1 MSTPRVVIVGAGHA
15 GVQAAGSIR
24 AEGFDGTVVLLDEH
38 HGLPYQRPP
47 LSKDYLKGDDPAQRS
62 LLRPQSFFAKNSIDL
77 RLGQDGQVTGVDR
90 GARTL
95 FLASGASLSYDHLVI
110 ATGSRNRRLPV
121 PGGDLPSVHQ
131 LRTHDDA
138 VGLHGRLRR
147 ASKVAVV
154 GGGFVGLEIAAS
166 ARTLG
171 AQVTVIESLP
181 RLMARSVTEI
191 TAAHLADLHRSQ
203 GVELLLS
210 TSVTRITDRGG
221 KTALITGSGDE
232 IEADLVVVGI
242 GAEAVTDVAELAG
255 VPVDNGIVVD
265 EFFRTD
271 DPAIYAIGDCA
282 STPRADGQRTRL
294 ESVQSAVEHAKA
306 VARTICGHPPA
317 AREVPWFWS
326 NQHSAKLQIVGL
338 VGARDA
344 EYVLGEP
351 DQGSFNVLCFAQDR
365 FIGGESVNSPKDHLA
380 MRRLLDRG
388 ATLTVEELTH
398 PAVDLAA
405 MAGRS

>member
-1 MSTPRVVIVGAGHA
+1 MNTPHAIIVGAGHA

-24 AEGFDGTVVLLDEH
+24 AEGFDGGITLLDEH
-38 HGLPYQRPP
+38 DGLPYQRPP

-62 LLRPQSFFAKNSIDL
+62 LLRPRSFFAKNSIDL
-77 RLGQDGQVTGVDR
+77 RLGPEGRVVGVDR
-90 GARTL
+90 GTGTVS
-95 FLASGASLSYDHLVI
+95 LASGASLSYDHLVI

-138 VGLHGRLRR
+138 VGLHDRLRR
-147 ASKVAVV
+147 SSTVAVV

-191 TAAHLADLHRSQ
+191 TATYLADLHRSQ
-203 GVELLLS
+203 GVELRLS
-210 TSVTRITDRGG
+210 ASVTRIADAGG
-221 KTALITGSGDE
+221 KSLLTTGSGDE
-232 IEADLVVVGI
+232 IEVDLVVVGI
-242 GAEAVTDVAELAG
+242 GAVAATGVAEMAG

-265 EFFRTD
+265 ESFRTG

-282 STPRADGQRTRL
+282 NAPRVGGQRARL
-294 ESVQSAVEHAKA
+294 ESVQSAVEQAKA

-317 AREVPWFWS
+317 VPEVPWFWS

-338 VGARDA
+338 TDARDS

-351 DQGSFNVLCFAQDR
+351 ARGSFNVLCFANDR
-365 FIGGESVNSPKDHLA
+365 FIGGESVNSPRDHLA
-380 MRRLLDRG
+380 MRKLLDRG
-388 ATLTVEELTH
+388 APLTVEELTH
-398 PAVDLAA
+398 PTVDLAA
-405 MAGRS
+405 MAGRA